1 MANKYSGMTVN
12 ERLYVSGLSN
22 DFDNAVKENNIKKII
37 EILKRIELDEMSIKA
52 ILQSLG
58 LDEK

>member
-37 EILKRIELDEMSIKA
+37 EILKELN
-52 ILQSLG
+52 
-58 LDEK
+58 